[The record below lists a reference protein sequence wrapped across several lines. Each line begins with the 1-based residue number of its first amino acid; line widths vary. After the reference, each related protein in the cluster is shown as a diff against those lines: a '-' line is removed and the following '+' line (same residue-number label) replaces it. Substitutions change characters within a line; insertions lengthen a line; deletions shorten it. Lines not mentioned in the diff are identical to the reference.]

1 MKHLY
6 FTLSCALVFVQ
17 LGCGSDDN
25 ASPPAGTGGT
35 TATST
40 SQVGGNSSGEIGGN
54 TSSSGGATAA
64 GGTDAT
70 AGGTTAAAGSTGT
83 TTLPQSPYS
92 GKLAVNE
99 LVPSN
104 HSGAIDEGG
113 SYPDWLELYN
123 MTAQDIS
130 LSGFYITDSLDEPTK
145 GPLDASLT
153 IKAGGV
159 LLLWADGDV
168 DQGVLHMP
176 FGLAAGGEGLYLFD
190 PEQKLVDSVEW
201 GQANAD
207 ASYSRLP
214 DGTGSFAW
222 CSSGTPNRT
231 NGQACPN

>member
-1 MKHLY
+1 MKHL

-17 LGCGSDDN
+17 LGCGSDDK
-25 ASPPAGTGGT
+25 ASSQAGTGGS

-40 SQVGGNSSGEIGGN
+40 GQVGGNSSAEVGGN
-54 TSSSGGATAA
+54 TSSSGGTTTSA
-64 GGTDAT
+64 GGAT
-70 AGGTTAAAGSTGT
+70 TSAGGATAAAGSTGT
-83 TTLPQSPYS
+83 TTLPQSSYS
-92 GKLAVNE
+92 GKLAINE

-104 HSGAIDEGG
+104 HTGAIDETGA
-113 SYPDWLELYN
+113 YPDWLELYN

-130 LSGFYITDSLDEPTK
+130 LSGFYVTDSLDALTK

-168 DQGVLHMP
+168 DQGAFHMP
-176 FGLAAGGEGLYLFD
+176 FKLSAGGEGLYLID
-190 PEQKLVDSVEW
+190 PEQKLIDSVEW